1 MANGRK
7 TGGRVKGV
15 PNKVTGAARLA
26 FLAVFDSLAPD
37 LETWIQQTANGWD
50 AEIQT
55 KIGPVIVRQGKDP
68 AKAADLLIRMA
79 EYHLPKLGRQEIVGD
94 GGGAIQV
101 QIVKFSEPDQ
111 GKP

>member
-1 MANGRK
+1 MAAGRK

-15 PNKVTGAARLA
+15 PNKVTSAARQA
-26 FLAVFDSLAPD
+26 FMAVFDSLAPD